1 MKHAR
6 FIVEGREQFGIFEDG
21 KITASSGKVYEEKDI
36 DVWLAPFKPNK
47 MIGLALN
54 YADHADELGLEK
66 PKEPVLFIK
75 PNSSIVGHKA
85 PVYYPDGATY
95 MHYENELAVVI
106 GKEGRNIKKEEAM
119 EYVKGYTIAND
130 VTVRDFV
137 NNMYRPPVRA
147 KGHDTFGP
155 MGPYFVDKD
164 DIPDVNNIELRSY
177 VNGEL
182 RQQGNTKDLIYGIEE
197 LIEFISSFMTLE
209 ENDVIW
215 TGTPKGISH
224 VYPGDKIRL
233 EIDYLGALENEILDG
248 RTEKVT
254 AGGADHAE
262 TNR

>member
-6 FIVEGREQFGIFEDG
+6 FIVEGREQTGIVDEDVI
-21 KITASSGKVYEEKDI
+21 ITSSGKTYQFGEIE
-36 DVWLAPFKPNK
+36 VWLPPIKPNK

-75 PNSSIVGHKA
+75 PNSSLIGHKA
-85 PVYYPDGATY
+85 PIYYPNGATY

-106 GKEGRNIKKEEAM
+106 GREGRNIKAKDAM
-119 EYVKGYTIAND
+119 GYVSGYTIAND

-155 MGPYFVDKD
+155 LGPFYVDKED
-164 DIPDVNNIELRSY
+164 VPDVTNLELRTY

-182 RQQGNTKDLIYGIEE
+182 KQQGNTKDLIYSIPE

-209 ENDVIW
+209 PNDIIW

-224 VYPGDKIRL
+224 VYPGDHLRL
-233 EIDYLGALENEILDG
+233 EIDYLGALENMVLDG
-248 RTEKVT
+248 RSEHVSV
-254 AGGADHAE
+254 GGEANDA
-262 TNR
+262 TDS